1 MFFSTMQTEGNIVEI
16 AVLWYLTS
24 SVIRSGSV
32 FFQFDF
38 TSDSSI
44 CQSIVLNIGM
54 SQKFVSHE

>member
-16 AVLWYLTS
+16 ALLWYLTS

-38 TSDSSI
+38 TSVI
-44 CQSIVLNIGM
+44 IVLNK
-54 SQKFVSHE
+54 SYLSFSFK